1 MERAG
6 PRVLVVGGL
15 EAAGRVG
22 LLADAEAVR
31 SRAGA
36 PVLVASAITA
46 QGRSTFSSQPVSPAL
61 LASQIRAARELG
73 RLDAVKLGVVP
84 GLAQLTAVRRALA
97 GLDTPWVV
105 DPVVRASS
113 GGRLST
119 LSAPA
124 YRSLAGPR
132 VWITP
137 NAVEA
142 GWLLGAPAP
151 RTVAE
156 ASAAA
161 RVLLELGFGGVV
173 VKGGHLPGA
182 SVVDVLAT
190 RQGLWVFRSPRLRRS
205 AYHRG
210 TGCRLA
216 SALAT
221 ELGRGRSPAQALT
234 RARAQVRTYL
244 RSTPGAKHRG
254 RINRGAGSGGRQRR

>member
-1 MERAG
+1 M
-6 PRVLVVGGL
+6 
-15 EAAGRVG
+15 
-22 LLADAEAVR
+22 
-31 SRAGA
+31 
-36 PVLVASAITA
+36 LVASAITA

-190 RQGLWVFRSPRLRRS
+190 RQGLWVFRGPRLRRS
-205 AYHRG
+205 GHHRG

-221 ELGRGRSPAQALT
+221 ELGRGRSPPEALT
-234 RARAQVRTYL
+234 WARAQVRTYL
-244 RSTPGAKHRG
+244 RSTPGASG
-254 RINRGAGSGGRQRR
+254 RRRR